1 MMERLKVEEINGKV
15 QKSRIH
21 DTLIEGGLELCDA
34 LVALNLTGDPALEA
48 ARAKLESVLRSVDVD
63 DLRKHDGARTEVRT
77 QVAEIMD
84 KFNF

>member
-1 MMERLKVEEINGKV
+1 V

-21 DTLIEGGLELCDA
+21 DSLVEGGLELCDA

>member
-1 MMERLKVEEINGKV
+1 
-15 QKSRIH
+15 
-21 DTLIEGGLELCDA
+21 LCEA
-34 LVALNLTGDPALEA
+34 LVALNLTNDPDLEA
-48 ARAKLESVLRSVDVD
+48 ARAKLESLLRSVDVT